1 MNPYLDIALRSLAV
15 YTFMLIAI
23 RLTGKKEFSQLNT
36 IDVVLILLISNAVQ
50 NAMVGNNTSLLGGL
64 AAAAVLFIL
73 NYGLKKLM
81 FKSKGVREFISQHP
95 EILIHDGKLDFNKL
109 SHLGISDDELKE
121 AMREHG
127 VEHYKDVKLAIFEVD
142 GNISIITGDKA
153 LKQTHYKRKKAHK
166 TLTVGG

>member
-50 NAMVGNNTSLLGGL
+50 NAMVGSNTSLLGGL

-81 FKSKGVREFISQHP
+81 FNNKSVREFISQHP
-95 EILIHDGKLDFNKL
+95 EILIHDGKLEFNKL
-109 SHLGISDDELKE
+109 SHLGISDDELKRSH
-121 AMREHG
+121 ARTW
-127 VEHYKDVKLAIFEVD
+127 
-142 GNISIITGDKA
+142 S
-153 LKQTHYKRKKAHK
+153 
-166 TLTVGG
+166 

>member
-81 FKSKGVREFISQHP
+81 FNNKSVREFISQHP
-95 EILIHDGKLDFNKL
+95 EILIHDGKLEFNKL

-142 GNISIITGDKA
+142 GNISIITGDKT

>member
-15 YTFMLIAI
+15 YAFMLIAI

-64 AAAAVLFIL
+64 AAATILFLL
-73 NYGLKKLM
+73 NFLLKKLM
-81 FKSKGVREFISQHP
+81 FKNKLIREFISQHP
-95 EILIHDGKLDFNKL
+95 EILIHEGKLNFKML
-109 SHLGISDDELKE
+109 SHLGINDDELKE

-127 VEHYKDVKLAIFEVD
+127 IEHYKDVKLAIFEVD
-142 GNISIITGDKA
+142 GNISVISGNKT
-153 LKQTHYKRKKAHK
+153 LKQTHYKRRKQHK
-166 TLTVGG
+166 IIH